1 MRILVAVASKH
12 GSTAELAT
20 ALAAGLRHHGADVDV
35 RTPGAVSSVAG
46 YDVVIVGSAVY
57 RNRWLRAARDFLDG
71 HSGALRSRE
80 VFLFSS
86 GPIAEQGR
94 PVNNHYDVAPA
105 MARTGAREHRTFAG
119 KIDPAVLN
127 AGERVVVRM
136 TGAQLGDFR
145 DWDEIGSWASK
156 IVAQVSDRT
165 GVRMPTEHT
174 R

>member
-1 MRILVAVASKH
+1 MASKH

-35 RTPGAVSSVAG
+35 RAPGAVSSVAG

-57 RNRWLRAARDFLDG
+57 RNRWLREARDFLDEY
-71 HSGALRSRE
+71 SGPLRSRE

-105 MARTGAREHRTFAG
+105 MARTGAHEHRTFAG
-119 KIDPAVLN
+119 KIDPAVLS

-136 TGAQLGDFR
+136 TGARLGDFR
-145 DWDEIGSWASK
+145 DWDEIGSWASE
-156 IVAQVSDRT
+156 IVARVTDRA
-165 GVRMPTEHT
+165 GRRVPTEQT
-174 R
+174 

>member
-35 RTPGAVSSVAG
+35 HAPGAVSSVAD

-57 RNRWLRAARDFLDG
+57 RNRWLRAAREFIDE
-71 HSGALRSRE
+71 HARALLSRE

-86 GPIAEQGR
+86 GPIVEQDR
-94 PVNNHYDVAPA
+94 PVNNHYDVPPA

-119 KIDPAVLN
+119 KIDPAVLG

-136 TGAQLGDFR
+136 TGARLGDFR
-145 DWDEIGSWASK
+145 DWDAIGSWASE
-156 IVAQVSDRT
+156 IVARVSDRT
-165 GVRMPTEHT
+165 GARVPTEQT
-174 R
+174 Y